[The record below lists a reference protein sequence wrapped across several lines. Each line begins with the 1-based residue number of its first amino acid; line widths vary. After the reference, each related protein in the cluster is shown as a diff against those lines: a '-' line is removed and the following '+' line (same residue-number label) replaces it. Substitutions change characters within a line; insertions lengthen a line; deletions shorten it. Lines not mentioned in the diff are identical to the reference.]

1 MNRLLGSH
9 DDVLVVRQHENDF
22 RRNGID
28 SVQNI
33 VGGRVHGLSALYD
46 NVRAEVGKQ
55 GFETLTGSNGYKAK
69 LLLCRN
75 DHALLGRVCRA
86 LDYLGGVL
94 LAHVFDL
101 NGQQRT
107 EFQTLL
113 ERLVRLVGV
122 NVYLDDIIILDNNQ
136 RIADF
141 VQDRAQTGNIAR
153 LVLAGCD
160 KLGAVGEGDVLVVDR
175 SEVCGG
181 LGRLCRNSTFLVDAA
196 QRVQH
201 ALEDGDKA
209 EAAGVNHACLFKHR
223 ILVNGLLECGVA
235 MLEDRCQNLLCGERR
250 LGLTQLDRVLCR
262 NARYGQD
269 GALSGLHNRLVG
281 GVYALAQR
289 KREGAAVSLLGLA
302 QLFRHAAEQQRQDN
316 TRVAARAAQQRGS
329 GRIRRFGE
337 GRLSELFHLSHRGT
351 HRHGHIRAGI
361 AVRYREYVQFVCL
374 FLLFCNGECAL
385 DHHGPVQRTVDFLIC
400 HLI

>member
-1 MNRLLGSH
+1 M
-9 DDVLVVRQHENDF
+9 
-22 RRNGID
+22 
-28 SVQNI
+28 
-33 VGGRVHGLSALYD
+33 
-46 NVRAEVGKQ
+46 
-55 GFETLTGSNGYKAK
+55 
-69 LLLCRN
+69 
-75 DHALLGRVCRA
+75 
-86 LDYLGGVL
+86 
-94 LAHVFDL
+94 
-101 NGQQRT
+101 
-107 EFQTLL
+107 
-113 ERLVRLVGV
+113 
-122 NVYLDDIIILDNNQ
+122 NVYLDDIIILDNHQ
-136 RIADF
+136 RVADL
-141 VQDRAQTGNIAR
+141 VQNGAQTSDIAR

-160 KLGAVGEGDVLVVDR
+160 ELGAVGEGDVLIVDR

-209 EAAGVNHACLFKHR
+209 EAAGVNHACLFEHW
-223 ILVNGLLECGVA
+223 ILMNGFLKCGVA
-235 MLEDRCQNLLCGERR
+235 LLDDRCQNLLCGERR

-289 KREGAAVSLLGLA
+289 KRECAAVGLVGLA

-316 TRVAARAAQQRGS
+316 TRVAACAAQQRRS
-329 GRIRRFGE
+329 GRIRCFGE
-337 GRLSELFHLSHRGT
+337 ARLGELFHLSHCGT

-400 HLI
+400 HLSNSPKSNRAVARNKISVCLQTVTA

>member
-1 MNRLLGSH
+1 M
-9 DDVLVVRQHENDF
+9 
-22 RRNGID
+22 
-28 SVQNI
+28 QNV
-33 VGGRVHGLSALYD
+33 VGGRVHGLTALYH

-55 GFETLTGSNGYKAK
+55 ALEALAGGNGHKAE
-69 LLLCRN
+69 LFLCRN
-75 DHALLGRVCRA
+75 NHALLGRVRRA
-86 LDYLGGVL
+86 LDDLGGML

-107 EFQTLL
+107 EFQAFL

-141 VQDRAQTGNIAR
+141 VQNGAQTSNISC

-160 KLGAVGEGDVLVVDR
+160 ELGAVGEGDVLVVDR

-209 EAAGVNHACLFKHR
+209 EAAGVNHACLFEHR
-223 ILVNGLLECGVA
+223 ILMNGFLKCGVA
-235 MLEDRCQNLLCGERR
+235 LLDDCCQNLLCSERR

-262 NARYGQD
+262 NA
-269 GALSGLHNRLVG
+269 
-281 GVYALAQR
+281 
-289 KREGAAVSLLGLA
+289 
-302 QLFRHAAEQQRQDN
+302 
-316 TRVAARAAQQRGS
+316 
-329 GRIRRFGE
+329 
-337 GRLSELFHLSHRGT
+337 
-351 HRHGHIRAGI
+351 
-361 AVRYREYVQFVCL
+361 
-374 FLLFCNGECAL
+374 
-385 DHHGPVQRTVDFLIC
+385 
-400 HLI
+400 